1 MMPIINDF
9 DNRFTVYQQSDNS
22 FCLTGYEKISHIV
35 RKLYKPRASEE
46 QVDFEVPIVPERWQN
61 FFYILDP
68 IVNRIPA
75 LRDAEY
81 QKLHPR
87 AENFTPDGRPLIG
100 EVAELKNYLIAAAV
114 WPSLTAGSAQ
124 LLADIILKRPSSYN
138 HDFWSLDPKRYCC
151 NGIC

>member
-81 QKLHPR
+81 QKVRYPSFNQLFF
-87 AENFTPDGRPLIG
+87 NFLLK
-100 EVAELKNYLIAAAV
+100 VASEGGKLY
-114 WPSLTAGSAQ
+114 P
-124 LLADIILKRPSSYN
+124 
-138 HDFWSLDPKRYCC
+138 
-151 NGIC
+151 